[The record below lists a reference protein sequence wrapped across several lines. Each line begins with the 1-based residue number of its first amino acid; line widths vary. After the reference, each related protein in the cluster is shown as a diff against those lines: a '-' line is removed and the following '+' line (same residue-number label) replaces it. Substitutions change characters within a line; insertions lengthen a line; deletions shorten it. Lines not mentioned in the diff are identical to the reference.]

1 MFAEA
6 VGTAV
11 LVTAPSFARVHS
23 TARREEVGEESER
36 RNRNGGSAV
45 EEECKGTDRA
55 SGDVHSRR
63 IACRSVRAMG
73 VRVCAAPRC

>member
-6 VGTAV
+6 TVLGTAV
-11 LVTAPSFARVHS
+11 LVTRFKFREG
-23 TARREEVGEESER
+23 TLDGEGRRSRGRIGAEDRSR
-36 RNRNGGSAV
+36 SAV
-45 EEECKGTDRA
+45 EDERNAGNG
-55 SGDVHSRR
+55 SGDAHSRR